1 MSTLYRFPDGVI
13 RWTGNAPS
21 KKVSCMFYELDSAG
35 LNIHEMNQ
43 TAENMELLTSAILKG
58 ATIRFPAAKKSERI
72 ARNQI
77 RTVQL
82 KDQHTLILNGN
93 KAVYTLGSA
102 QELLP
107 LFGVSAAPQQTPV
120 QPPQQAPYQRLQ
132 PSQPYQG
139 LRTPRQPHTPVSALQ
154 TPVVPPAGR
163 GIPQPA
169 MRAAA
174 SLMSQTVKVF
184 APKKAGTLSVHLPE
198 KNAKMLGAAI
208 KALGGFR

>member
-77 RTVQL
+77 RIDDGIRSERIVSLQ
-82 KDQHTLILNGN
+82 DSN
-93 KAVYTLGSA
+93 
-102 QELLP
+102 P
-107 LFGVSAAPQQTPV
+107 LFNRRMT
-120 QPPQQAPYQRLQ
+120 
-132 PSQPYQG
+132 
-139 LRTPRQPHTPVSALQ
+139 
-154 TPVVPPAGR
+154 PAGEH
-163 GIPQPA
+163 IETA
-169 MRAAA
+169 VD
-174 SLMSQTVKVF
+174 LFNKY
-184 APKKAGTLSVHLPE
+184 
-198 KNAKMLGAAI
+198 
-208 KALGGFR
+208 